1 MKYSISFVLPVYNE
15 AANIED
21 AVRRISALAG
31 ELTDDYEVI
40 AVDDASTDGSPDIAD
55 MIALKDPRVR
65 SIRLK
70 KNTKFGGALA
80 VGLKNASKG
89 VVVYT
94 DADLPVR
101 EEDVKKGLALLDKAD
116 VITGYSLALKDT
128 AIKRIVM
135 SKVYNF
141 LVQIFFGLNI
151 KDINS
156 GFKIYKLNV
165 VKDLDLISM
174 SPFVDVEI
182 FAEAKKRGFRIEQFG
197 LLFERRSKGAST
209 ISRLSV
215 IARTFL
221 DMLIYKFSF
230 TPHLLKGA
238 GRMKKARGND

>member
-1 MKYSISFVLPVYNE
+1 MKYSISFVLPMYNE

-21 AVRRISALAG
+21 TARRVSALAR
-31 ELTDDYEVI
+31 ELTDDYEI
-40 AVDDASTDGSPDIAD
+40 ITVDDASTDGSPDIAD
-55 MIALKDPRVR
+55 MIALKDPHVR
-65 SIRLK
+65 SVRLK

-80 VGLKNASKG
+80 AGLKNASKG

-101 EEDVKKGLALLDKAD
+101 EEDVKKALVLLDKAD
-116 VITGYSLALKDT
+116 VITGYSLALKDA
-128 AIKRIVM
+128 AIKRIIM

-141 LVQIFFGLNI
+141 LVQVFFGLNI

-156 GFKIYKLNV
+156 GFKIYKLKV

-197 LLFERRSKGAST
+197 LVFKQRTKGAST

-215 IARTFL
+215 VARTFL
-221 DMLIYKFSF
+221 DMLIYRFSR
-230 TPHLLKGA
+230 H
-238 GRMKKARGND
+238 R

>member
-1 MKYSISFVLPVYNE
+1 MKYSISFVLPMYNE

-21 AVRRISALAG
+21 TIRRISAIAM
-31 ELTDDYEVI
+31 ELTDDYEI
-40 AVDDASTDGSPDIAD
+40 ITADDASTDGSPDIAD
-55 MIALKDPRVR
+55 MIALKDPHVR

-80 VGLKNASKG
+80 AGLKSASKG

-94 DADLPVR
+94 DADLPAR
-101 EEDVKKGLALLDKAD
+101 EEDVKKALALLDKAD
-116 VITGYSLALKDT
+116 LVTGYSLALKDT
-128 AIKRIVM
+128 SIKRIVM

-141 LVQIFFGLNI
+141 LVQVFFGLNI

-156 GFKIYKLNV
+156 GFKIYKLKAI
-165 VKDLDLISM
+165 KDLDLISM

-197 LLFERRSKGAST
+197 LVFEQRTKGAST

-215 IARTFL
+215 VARTFL
-221 DMLIYKFSF
+221 DMLIYKFSR
-230 TPHLLKGA
+230 H
-238 GRMKKARGND
+238 R